1 MFYLTLIDDETD
13 RQMFLRLY
21 NEHRDEMFFYAERIL
36 GDRMLAEDALQE
48 AFIKIARSMGRL
60 DFSKS
65 PRALLLT
72 VVRNTALS
80 IKGKSLKEEALSD
93 LDSFPDDKSSGLEN
107 SVHTRIN
114 AQRIADIVDGM
125 SDIYSDVFRLRY
137 GHDMT
142 FAQIS
147 AVLGIS
153 VQTAKKRAQR
163 ARDEIRKQLKGEI

>member
-1 MFYLTLIDDETD
+1 
-13 RQMFLRLY
+13 
-21 NEHRDEMFFYAERIL
+21 
-36 GDRMLAEDALQE
+36 
-48 AFIKIARSMGRL
+48 MGRL

-93 LDSFPDDKSSGLEN
+93 PDSFPDDKSSGLEN